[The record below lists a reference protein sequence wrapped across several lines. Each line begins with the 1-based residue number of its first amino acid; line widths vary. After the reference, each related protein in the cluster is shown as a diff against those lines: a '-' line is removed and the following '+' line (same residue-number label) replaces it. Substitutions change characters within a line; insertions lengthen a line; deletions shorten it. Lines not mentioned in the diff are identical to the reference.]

1 MAISHGSKLISN
13 SSQKLSLESS
23 KQAASLGR
31 IAASMEEIS
40 TSIQSN
46 SANAAHSEKIGL
58 LAAMDTKD
66 TGESVLN
73 TVKAIKETQ

>member
-1 MAISHGSKLISN
+1 
-13 SSQKLSLESS
+13 
-23 KQAASLGR
+23 
-31 IAASMEEIS
+31 MEEIS